1 MLDIMCKQ
9 LYHHQEMM
17 NQPGAKAS
25 AATVLFF
32 KIRTEFCK
40 TRFERFKGIFLGRK
54 TKTGSTG
61 EEAEVSK
68 GSISSLTKMNII

>member
-1 MLDIMCKQ
+1 
-9 LYHHQEMM
+9 M
-17 NQPGAKAS
+17 NQPGPKAS

-54 TKTGSTG
+54 TKTASTG

-68 GSISSLTKMNII
+68 GSISFVTKMISSELQIGMVLQKDTRM